1 MFEFVKQILN
11 TYTISFAIAIVFFYF
26 LYEAYKMRKIY
37 NIFIK
42 ANESE
47 DPLELLSDTKLA
59 GLKAAYEKTITID
72 TPQGKKTNLPA
83 SEIFSSL
90 TTTKIFSINVH
101 SLNTAAGAL
110 VGIGLF
116 GTFWGLTVGIAG
128 FDSSNTDHIQE
139 SIQSL
144 LGGMATA
151 FITSLVGMTTSL
163 IYTPCEKYFSM
174 RLHRHLEIFTDQL
187 DAKYYID
194 DVALSALNQEKL
206 LTSLKEDFKAMVL
219 AQIQSVNSHLV
230 YKKEDGETATIGNAV
245 REILK
250 ENSEQSVA
258 LKSFSTDLAIE
269 LNNGFDEVLSRQMQE
284 KILPLMENVDT
295 TTKAIVEHI
304 DSMASLVS
312 SPATDII
319 ENMVTELKSSMS
331 EIIAEFNKN
340 LSGSATSELE
350 NLAIQLGSASQAM
363 ADFPKTMA
371 TISSTLQITIDEV
384 KRAVA
389 EISNTSAN
397 ANTTAMQKMQEQIT
411 FATGAISSA
420 ISEVKDVMSSLSH
433 TSQEQSNEM
442 ISKLSVAA
450 DKMGN
455 FLNSTVTNLSA
466 SVQTTINDLTTDMNS
481 KQADLIALQ
490 EDTTSETRKLLE
502 TFNQGL
508 ERLEKMNEYISGTMN
523 MFQQAQGHITGST
536 AHLQTITGDMKLAT
550 ELFNKSQTDY
560 NSKMEVLQGK
570 NMQGIDEAV
579 KLLSKAG
586 EMSEDYVEKFNV
598 IKEGIGNIFT
608 SIQLGLNEYSK
619 TVQATT
625 QKYLDQYSTSLTS
638 TTDALSST
646 IERQSEVA
654 EMFVEALNKNKR

>member
-1 MFEFVKQILN
+1 MFDFFKLILN
-11 TYTISFAIAIVFFYF
+11 NYTISITIGIVFLYF
-26 LYEAYKMRKIY
+26 LWEVFKMKKIY
-37 NIFIK
+37 NVFIK
-42 ANESE
+42 ANES
-47 DPLELLSDTKLA
+47 DNPLEQLSDTKLSE
-59 GLKAAYEKTITID
+59 LKEAYEQTLIVD
-72 TPQGKKTNLPA
+72 TPQGKKTNIPA
-83 SEIFSSL
+83 SEIFTML
-90 TTTKIFSINVH
+90 TTTKIFGLNLR

-116 GTFWGLTVGIAG
+116 GTFWGLTVGIEG
-128 FDSSNTDHIQE
+128 FDSSNTQNIKE

-151 FITSLVGMTTSL
+151 FVTSL
-163 IYTPCEKYFSM
+163 IGMTCSLLYTPWEKAFSI
-174 RLHRHLEIFTDQL
+174 RFQRHLENFIGKL
-187 DAKYYID
+187 DAEYYID
-194 DVALSALNQEKL
+194 DVSLNTLNQERL
-206 LTSLKEDFKAMVL
+206 LSSLKEDMQGMIT
-219 AQIQSVNSHLV
+219 AQIQSINSHLI
-230 YKKEDGETATIGNAV
+230 YKKEDGETATVGNAI

-250 ENSEQSVA
+250 ENSEQSAA

-304 DSMASLVS
+304 DSMATLVS

-319 ENMVTELKSSMS
+319 ENMVAELKSSMS

-340 LSGSATSELE
+340 LSGSATNELE
-350 NLAIQLGSASQAM
+350 SLAVQLGTAGQAM
-363 ADFPKTMA
+363 ADFPKTME
-371 TISSTLQITIDEV
+371 TISSTLQVTIEEV
-384 KRAVA
+384 KNAVS

-397 ANTTAMQKMQEQIT
+397 ANSTAMQQMQEQVT
-411 FATGAISSA
+411 FATGAISNA
-420 ISEVKDVMSSLSH
+420 IGEVKEVMQSMSNS
-433 TSQEQSNEM
+433 SQEQSNQM
-442 ISKLSVAA
+442 VSKMADAA
-450 DKMGN
+450 EKMSI
-455 FLNSTVTNLSA
+455 FLNNTVSNLST
-466 SVQTTINDLTTDMNS
+466 SVQSSIKGITDDMNN

-490 EDTTSETRKLLE
+490 EDTTGETRKLLE
-502 TFNQGL
+502 SFNQGL
-508 ERLEKMNEYISGTMN
+508 ERLEKMNEYITGTMD
-523 MFQQAQGHITGST
+523 MFQKAQGNITGST

-560 NSKMEVLQGK
+560 NAKMEVLQGK
-570 NMQGIDEAV
+570 NMQGIDDAV
-579 KLLSKAG
+579 KALNKAG

-638 TTDALSST
+638 TTDALAST
-646 IERQSEVA
+646 IQIQGDIVNELT
-654 EMFVEALNKNKR
+654 EALNKNRK